1 VNPNRDSVTKLAIRD
16 NDSGKW
22 LVPFVVEPSAGVDRG
37 VLAVLTAAFTK
48 ETISEGNER
57 IVLKLRPHLS
67 PIKVAVIPLARNKE
81 EITSYARALKQKLQ
95 KGNFGK
101 VVYEDTG
108 NIGKAYRRHDEVG
121 TPYCITVD
129 YDTLGKGED
138 PETIDTVTVRDR
150 DTMDQKRMK
159 VDELVTFFRNAIL

>member
-1 VNPNRDSVTKLAIRD
+1 
-16 NDSGKW
+16 
-22 LVPFVVEPSAGVDRG
+22 VPFVVEPSAGVDRG

-48 ETISEGNER
+48 EVIGEGNER

-121 TPYCITVD
+121 TPFCITVD
-129 YDTLGKGED
+129 YDTLGKGD
-138 PETIDTVTVRDR
+138 DAATIDTVTVRDR
-150 DTMDQKRMK
+150 DTMEQKRMK
-159 VDELVTFFRNAIL
+159 VDDLITFFRGAVL